1 MVQVNMGI
9 KERKERERGRRRQQ
23 IMVAAK
29 RVFSK
34 KSFNKATMEDI
45 AKEAELSPGT
55 IYLYFKN
62 KEELFASLSLRILQY
77 MSIRLEHV
85 HNEKYKAP
93 KEKLKALKEAL
104 YEVYEFDPLVLIN
117 MFHLQSSE
125 TLKNLSPH
133 LLTDIKDLSRHSFK
147 SMARVFEE
155 GIEKGE
161 FIDRHPVALADIVW
175 ALFSGVVL
183 WEESKRLIDSKKDFL
198 KSTLEIAFEIFNR
211 GIETCPEAAN

>member
-1 MVQVNMGI
+1 MGI

-85 HNEKYKAP
+85 HNEKNKAP

-198 KSTLEIAFEIFNR
+198 KPTLEIAFEIFNR
-211 GIETCPEAAN
+211 GIETRPEAAN